1 MILQKTFAQAPPH
14 NIPPPPISYH
24 SLEFSRSPLGTAS
37 YLGMAV
43 YPWQDPCNGKTPARG
58 TQRTNSFPLGRRP
71 WNGEPKGAS
80 ERHGEGPTLWNPG
93 IRGGPEDRDPG
104 LRAPRKAWGGAGQ
117 DAHQVS
123 PSPLPRASARRVS
136 TRSSLLGLCN
146 PGTWQPEEGRLGKRK
161 EQRGRAP
168 GWGMGSIASG
178 GAPRCP
184 SERSQPSPT
193 P

>member
-1 MILQKTFAQAPPH
+1 MTHPRLQRQMERASGTIISCITYCIHTFGQTGISPSLSNGLKTH
-14 NIPPPPISYH
+14 PPISYH
-24 SLEFSRSPLGTAS
+24 TLEFSRSPLGTAS

-58 TQRTNSFPLGRRP
+58 AQRTNSFPLGRRP

-93 IRGGPEDRDPG
+93 IRGGPEDTDPG

-123 PSPLPRASARRVS
+123 PSPPSPGLSPPGIDSVSS
-136 TRSSLLGLCN
+136 TRV
-146 PGTWQPEEGRLGKRK
+146 
-161 EQRGRAP
+161 
-168 GWGMGSIASG
+168 M
-178 GAPRCP
+178 
-184 SERSQPSPT
+184 
-193 P
+193 